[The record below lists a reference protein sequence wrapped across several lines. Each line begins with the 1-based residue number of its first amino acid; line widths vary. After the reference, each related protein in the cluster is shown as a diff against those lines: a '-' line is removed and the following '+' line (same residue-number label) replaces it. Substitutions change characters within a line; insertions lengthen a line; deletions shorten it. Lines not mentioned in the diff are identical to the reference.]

1 MNGRTITR
9 KILTVST
16 FLSVLAAM
24 GCGTYS
30 PVSPSQDDT
39 TPGVVTPTFVQ
50 VLTASTGSSGKE
62 DMIQSSSTSVSM
74 VISAETGG
82 TVSNG
87 VISLYFP
94 PGALDEDTEITI
106 NMPMYPQAMVELSP
120 HGIEFNK
127 TVLMTLPL
135 AMIDS
140 DADSYTTLYN
150 NENMGIWEDIG
161 GYIENDNV
169 VSELE
174 HFSDY
179 GFSPN
184 G

>member
-1 MNGRTITR
+1 MKGRTIAH
-9 KILTVST
+9 KFLTVST

-24 GCGTYS
+24 GCGSYS

-39 TPGVVTPTFVQ
+39 TPGVENPVFVQ
-50 VLTASTGSSGKE
+50 VLSTSTGSSGR

-82 TVSNG
+82 TVTNG
-87 VISLYFP
+87 YVSLYFP

-106 NMPMYPQAMVELSP
+106 DMPRYPEAMVELGP

-127 TVLMTLPL
+127 NVIMTLPL
-135 AMIDS
+135 SKIAS
-140 DADSYTTLYN
+140 DATSYRTLWL
-150 NENMGIWEDIG
+150 NENTGLWEDIG
-161 GYIENDNV
+161 GSIENNNV
-169 VSELE
+169 RSELE
-174 HFSDY
+174 HFSEY
-179 GFSPN
+179 GFDR

>member
-1 MNGRTITR
+1 MNGRTITQ
-9 KILTVST
+9 KFLTVST
-16 FLSVLAAM
+16 FLIVLAAM
-24 GCGTYS
+24 GCGNYS

-39 TPGVVTPTFVQ
+39 TPGVETPIFVQ
-50 VLTASTGSSGKE
+50 VLTTSTGSSGR
-62 DMIQSSSTSVSM
+62 DMIMSSSTSVSM

-82 TVSNG
+82 TVTNG
-87 VISLYFP
+87 YISLYFP

-106 NMPMYPQAMVELSP
+106 EMPRYPEAMVELGP

-150 NENMGIWEDIG
+150 NENTGIWEDIG
-161 GYIENDNV
+161 GRIENGNV

-174 HFSDY
+174 HFSGY